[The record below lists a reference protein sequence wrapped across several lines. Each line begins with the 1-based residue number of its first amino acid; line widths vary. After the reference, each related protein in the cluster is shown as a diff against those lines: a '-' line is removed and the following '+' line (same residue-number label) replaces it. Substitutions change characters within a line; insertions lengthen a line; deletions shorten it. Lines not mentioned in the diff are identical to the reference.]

1 MALVQLT
8 NVIEPEIYQEY
19 REVNTPEKSE
29 LVESGLVLR
38 DAMFDDLITT
48 KASERPNMPFWNDL
62 NQDDEAN
69 YSDDSENSVTP
80 KNVTAAKMSGRVC
93 WLNQSWK
100 TADLV
105 KARIKSDPMKHIQ
118 NRTNKY
124 WMGQLKRRATNT
136 FMGILADNIANDAG
150 DMVNDIHATLNQDV
164 SNANRFSQTAFY
176 DAAFTM
182 GDRFDETSVI
192 YMHSIV
198 YNRLLDQNDAED
210 VRDSEGTLLYRTY
223 KGHRVI
229 IEDNDGLVTAAEGTA
244 GADDAA
250 IYRTIIAAPGAIA
263 YGQSFADV
271 VPVEIYRLPLQ
282 GNGGGTDALIER
294 VNWII
299 HPYGYTWNESAIAG
313 QSPSL
318 AELAEAAQWTRVVE
332 RKLVPI
338 AFLITNG

>member
-19 REVNTPEKSE
+19 MEVNTAEKSE
-29 LVESGLVLR
+29 LVNSGMIVR
-38 DAMFDDLITT
+38 DAEFDALITT
-48 KASERPNMPFWNDL
+48 KASERPNMPFWYDL
-62 NQDDEAN
+62 DQDDEPN

-80 KNVTAAKMSGRVC
+80 KNVTAAKMSARVC

-100 TADLV
+100 VADLV
-105 KARIKSDPMKHIQ
+105 KQRIKSDPMKHIQ

-124 WMGQLKRRATNT
+124 WSSQLKRRATNT
-136 FMGILADNIANDAG
+136 YMGILANNIANDDG
-150 DMVNDIHATLNQDV
+150 DMVNDVHATLNSAV
-164 SNANRFSQTAFY
+164 TAATRFNKENFY

-182 GDRFDETSVI
+182 GDHFDDTSII

-210 VRDSEGTLLYRTY
+210 VRDSDGKLLYRSY
-223 KGHRVI
+223 QGLRVI
-229 IEDNDGLVTAAEGTA
+229 IEDNDGLVTPAEGTA

-250 IYRTIIAAPGAIA
+250 IYRTIITAPGVIA
-263 YGQSFADV
+263 YGQGLDD
-271 VPVEIYRLPLQ
+271 VPVEVYRLPLQ

-294 VNWII
+294 INWIV
-299 HPYGYTWNESAIAG
+299 HPYGHSWNEVSIAG

-318 AELAEAAQWTRVVE
+318 AELAEAQQWTRVLE